1 MTAALNLS
9 AITHRHPGAAQPTLA
24 AVDLE
29 VQEGQ
34 MLAVL
39 GPSGSGKTT
48 LLRVA
53 AGLEQPDSGD
63 VLLDGA
69 SVLGVPPER
78 RDLTVMFQ
86 DPLLFPHLSVLDNVA
101 FADRLRG
108 RSRSQSRA
116 AAQRYL
122 DLVHLGGLGQR
133 RPRQLSGGQEQRVA
147 LARALAANRRVML
160 LDEPFSALD
169 TTLRS
174 AMHQLLGEV
183 RAALDPTVVIVTHD
197 LEEAA
202 LADQVAVL
210 VEGRIEH
217 RDVIQTLYT
226 APATLAV
233 ARLVGG
239 FNELPGVV
247 ESGVHHSRLGV
258 GVLPA
263 AVDVTGSAVLLVRKE
278 RLALVEADTTPSTT
292 TGRVV
297 EIRQAG
303 PHQDVIVEVERT
315 HTMERTRVAVEVRH
329 GTSLRPGDR
338 TGLKLPGPE
347 GLWAVPD
354 ATRFPSALGL
364 DAVAAEVPHT
374 GHGVGEGEVR
384 HDPRDGD
391 EIHIAGH
398 EVVTLVDGRQHR
410 PDEERRPAGDA
421 PRPPA

>member
-9 AITHRHPGAAQPTLA
+9 SITHRHPGADRLTLT

-29 VQEGQ
+29 VQDGQ
-34 MLAVL
+34 MVAVL

-53 AGLEQPDSGD
+53 AGLEQPESGD
-63 VLLDGA
+63 VQLDGT

-86 DPLLFPHLSVLDNVA
+86 KPHLFPHLSVLDNVA

-122 DLVHLGGLGQR
+122 DLVRLGDLARR

-169 TTLRS
+169 NDLRMS
-174 AMHQLLGEV
+174 MHQLLGEV
-183 RAALDPTVVIVTHD
+183 RAALDPTIVIVTHD
-197 LEEAA
+197 LDEAG
-202 LADQVAVL
+202 LADRVAVL
-210 VEGRIEH
+210 VEGRIEQVDTIA
-217 RDVIQTLYT
+217 RLYA
-226 APATLAV
+226 APKTLAV

-239 FNELPGVV
+239 FNELPGRV
-247 ESGVHHSRLGV
+247 ESGAHHSSLGSFT
-258 GVLPA
+258 LPG
-263 AVDVTGSAVLLVRKE
+263 AVQEEGPAILLIRKE
-278 RLALVEADTTPSTT
+278 RLGLAHLDVGPTV

-297 EIRQAG
+297 QVRQSG
-303 PHQDVIVEVERT
+303 PHQDVVVELDDPLSRARLRVDVEARL
-315 HTMERTRVAVEVRH
+315 

-338 TGLKLPGPE
+338 TEVVVPSSE
-347 GLWAVPD
+347 GLWAV
-354 ATRFPSALGL
+354 R
-364 DAVAAEVPHT
+364 
-374 GHGVGEGEVR
+374 
-384 HDPRDGD
+384 DPGAD
-391 EIHIAGH
+391 ESSR
-398 EVVTLVDGRQHR
+398 V
-410 PDEERRPAGDA
+410 GDA
-421 PRPPA
+421 LVMPTVYDEATTRRAQAGWVGPRAPFGGHR